1 MCDQLT
7 ITTGYSIIDILN
19 THKEDHMETITLIGA
34 SMLLGWAITTVVYL
48 IVERINGDL

>member
-7 ITTGYSIIDILN
+7 ITTAYSIIDILN

-34 SMLLGWAITTVVYL
+34 SMLLGWAITTMLYL
-48 IVERINGDL
+48 IIFKYNGDL